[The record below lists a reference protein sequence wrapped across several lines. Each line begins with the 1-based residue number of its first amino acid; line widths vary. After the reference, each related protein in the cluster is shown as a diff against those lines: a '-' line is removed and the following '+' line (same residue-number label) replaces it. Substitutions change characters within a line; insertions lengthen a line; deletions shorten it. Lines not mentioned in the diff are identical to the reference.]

1 MVANSSDN
9 MRFFIALT
17 VEVDPLVLRELG
29 RPVVSWKLG
38 LTDGTDE
45 KVIGSKRWK
54 LRPRSQNFERKMFGY
69 DF

>member
-1 MVANSSDN
+1 MVANNTDN
-9 MRFFIALT
+9 MRFFIAFT

-29 RPVVSWKLG
+29 RPVLPRKVG
-38 LTDGTDE
+38 LTDGLDR

-54 LRPRSQNFERKMFGY
+54 LRPRSQNFERKMFVY